1 MKVKHGL
8 GYQNYKD
15 MMANHI
21 FYIDKTNFIREWWE
35 YADKVTL
42 ITRPRRFGKT
52 LNLSTIECFLSNK
65 YEGRSDLFE
74 GRLVWEDENL
84 RKLQGTFPVISLSFA
99 GVKSGYDKSEADG
112 NVLDNVGAMKTAVKQ
127 ILSDVYAKFRDIMKS
142 ELFDE
147 NDRAYF
153 SSVNDHM
160 TDKTAQVAIRRLCSY
175 LKRVYGKNVIVLLD
189 EYDTPMQ
196 EAWVY
201 GYWNHA
207 VAFFRSFFV
216 TTFKDNDSIERGLI
230 TGITRISKES
240 IFSELNH
247 LEVVTTLS
255 DKYSTSFGFTEK
267 EVFQVLDELNLS
279 EHKAGVRKWYDGF
292 IFGGCADIYN
302 PWSIIEFISKKGE
315 YAPYWA
321 NTSSNSLVSTLIQT
335 GDADAKKTVE
345 DLMKGKSFTA
355 PIDEQ
360 IVFNQLD
367 QDDSAVWSMLMASG
381 YLKPEYAEF
390 NPKTG
395 MTEYILKLTNQEVY
409 FMFHSMIKDWFGKCR
424 QIHNAFLQALLSHD
438 SEGMNEYMNDIS
450 SELFSSFD
458 TGKKPS
464 VKLQPERFHAVEATT
479 KSLTRPNS
487 SVCFYHGFV
496 LGLIVELREKY
507 YISSNKESGFGRYDI
522 MIEPKEK
529 EADAFIIEFKVVHAK
544 NGETLETAVQAALKQ
559 IEEKKYDLLLR
570 NRGISAE
577 RIRKYGFAF
586 EGKKVLIG

>member
-8 GYQNYKD
+8 GYQNYED

-65 YEGRSDLFE
+65 YEGRSDLFD

-112 NVLDNVGAMKTAVKQ
+112 NALDNVGAMKTAVKQ
-127 ILSDVYAKFRDIMKS
+127 ILSDVYAKFRNIMKS

-160 TDKTAQVAIRRLCSY
+160 TDKTAQVAIRRLCGY

-292 IFGGCADIYN
+292 IFGGCADICN

-360 IVFNQLD
+360 IVFNQLEGNTN
-367 QDDSAVWSMLMASG
+367 AIWSLLLASG
-381 YLKPEYAEF
+381 YLKVTGREPLRAEGKGK
-390 NPKTG
+390 PRCT
-395 MTEYILKLTNQEVY
+395 LALTNMEVALI
-409 FMFHSMIKDWFGKCR
+409 FEDMVRGWFEMDVESSAYNEFVR
-424 QIHNAFLQALLSHD
+424 AMLLD
-438 SEGMNEYMNDIS
+438 DVDYMNEFMNSIALNS
-450 SELFSSFD
+450 FSSFD
-458 TGKKPS
+458 TAKNASGNDH
-464 VKLQPERFHAVEATT
+464 PER
-479 KSLTRPNS
+479 
-487 SVCFYHGFV
+487 FYHGFV
-496 LGLIVELREKY
+496 LGLMVGLQDQFEIT
-507 YISSNKESGFGRYDI
+507 SNRESGFGRYDI
-522 MIEPKEK
+522 VLKPYDKEK
-529 EADAFIIEFKVVHAK
+529 NNAYIIEFKVFKASK
-544 NGETLETAVQAALKQ
+544 EKALEDTVANALMQ
-559 IEEKKYDLLLR
+559 IEEKQYETSLIA
-570 NRGISAE
+570 NGFAPGQ
-577 RIRKYGFAF
+577 IRKYGFAF
-586 EGKKVLIG
+586 QGKTCLIGK

>member
-1 MKVKHGL
+1 M
-8 GYQNYKD
+8 
-15 MMANHI
+15 
-21 FYIDKTNFIREWWE
+21 
-35 YADKVTL
+35 
-42 ITRPRRFGKT
+42 IT
-52 LNLSTIECFLSNK
+52 E
-65 YEGRSDLFE
+65 
-74 GRLVWEDENL
+74 
-84 RKLQGTFPVISLSFA
+84 
-99 GVKSGYDKSEADG
+99 
-112 NVLDNVGAMKTAVKQ
+112 
-127 ILSDVYAKFRDIMKS
+127 
-142 ELFDE
+142 
-147 NDRAYF
+147 
-153 SSVNDHM
+153 
-160 TDKTAQVAIRRLCSY
+160 
-175 LKRVYGKNVIVLLD
+175 
-189 EYDTPMQ
+189 
-196 EAWVY
+196 
-201 GYWNHA
+201 
-207 VAFFRSFFV
+207 
-216 TTFKDNDSIERGLI
+216 
-230 TGITRISKES
+230 
-240 IFSELNH
+240 
-247 LEVVTTLS
+247 
-255 DKYSTSFGFTEK
+255 
-267 EVFQVLDELNLS
+267 
-279 EHKAGVRKWYDGF
+279 
-292 IFGGCADIYN
+292 
-302 PWSIIEFISKKGE
+302 
-315 YAPYWA
+315 
-321 NTSSNSLVSTLIQT
+321 TLIQ
-335 GDADAKKTVE
+335 
-345 DLMKGKSFTA
+345 GKEFHTSF
-355 PIDEQ
+355 DEQ
-360 IVFNQLD
+360 IVFNQLN

-464 VKLQPERFHAVEATT
+464 AKLQSERFHAVEATT

-487 SVCFYHGFV
+487 SVCFYHGFI

>member
-8 GYQNYKD
+8 GYQNYED

-360 IVFNQLD
+360 IVFNQLEGNTN
-367 QDDSAVWSMLMASG
+367 AIWSLLLASG
-381 YLKPEYAEF
+381 YLKVTGREPLRAEGKGK
-390 NPKTG
+390 PRCT
-395 MTEYILKLTNQEVY
+395 LALTNMEVALI
-409 FMFHSMIKDWFGKCR
+409 FEDMVRGWFEMDVESSAYNEFVR
-424 QIHNAFLQALLSHD
+424 AMLLD
-438 SEGMNEYMNDIS
+438 DVDYMNEFMNSIALNS
-450 SELFSSFD
+450 FSSFD
-458 TGKKPS
+458 TAKNASGNDH
-464 VKLQPERFHAVEATT
+464 PER
-479 KSLTRPNS
+479 
-487 SVCFYHGFV
+487 FYHGFV
-496 LGLIVELREKY
+496 LGLMVGLQDQFEIT
-507 YISSNKESGFGRYDI
+507 SNRESGFGRYDV
-522 MIEPKEK
+522 MLKPVDKK
-529 EADAFIIEFKVVHAK
+529 GKAFIFEFKVLDPDEDE
-544 NGETLETAVQAALKQ
+544 NTLEDTLKNAHAQ
-559 IEEKKYDLLLR
+559 IEEKQYEAEL
-570 NRGISAE
+570 ISE
-577 RIRKYGFAF
+577 GFLPGQIRKYGFAF
-586 EGKKVLIG
+586 QGKNCLIG

>member
-1 MKVKHGL
+1 MYENRAGL
-8 GYQNYKD
+8 GYQD
-15 MMANHI
+15 FAEVRTEHI
-21 FYIDKTNFIREWWE
+21 FYIDKTYFIRDWWE

-74 GRLVWEDENL
+74 GRLVWEYENL
-84 RKLQGTFPVISLSFA
+84 RKLQGTYPVISLSFA
-99 GVKSGYDKSEADG
+99 GVKSGYDESEVDG

-160 TDKTAQVAIRRLCSY
+160 TDKTAQVAIRRLCGY

-292 IFGGCADIYN
+292 IFGDCADIYN

-321 NTSSNSLVSTLIQT
+321 NTSSNSLVSTLIQA
-335 GDADAKKTVE
+335 GDADAMKTVE

-360 IVFNQLD
+360 IVFNQLEGNTN
-367 QDDSAVWSMLMASG
+367 AIWSLLLASG
-381 YLKPEYAEF
+381 YLKVTGREPLRAEGKGK
-390 NPKTG
+390 PRCT
-395 MTEYILKLTNQEVY
+395 LALTNMEVALI
-409 FMFHSMIKDWFGKCR
+409 FEDMVRGWFEMDVESSAYNEFVR
-424 QIHNAFLQALLSHD
+424 AMLLD
-438 SEGMNEYMNDIS
+438 DVDCMNEFMNSIALNS
-450 SELFSSFD
+450 FSSFD
-458 TGKKPS
+458 TAKNASGNDH
-464 VKLQPERFHAVEATT
+464 PERF
-479 KSLTRPNS
+479 
-487 SVCFYHGFV
+487 YYGFV
-496 LGLIVELREKY
+496 LGLMVGLQDQFEIT
-507 YISSNKESGFGRYDI
+507 SNRESGFRRYDI
-522 MIEPKEK
+522 VLKPYDREK
-529 EADAFIIEFKVVHAK
+529 NNAYIYNVIDYCSQ
-544 NGETLETAVQAALKQ
+544 TQAVYDHLWNCSYP
-559 IEEKKYDLLLR
+559 INELLHSFLDLFTGVKKYVV
-570 NRGISAE
+570 
-577 RIRKYGFAF
+577 YY
-586 EGKKVLIG
+586 